1 MKETTYKDNNRIQ
14 EVIKKVC
21 EITSPFGETDKTVIL
36 KNQLEAVAEIAYI
49 QGQLSRSLVSQ
60 SDNYTKT
67 VEQLYNKELLLDGAE
82 EIKEAYNNLQIFLGS
97 NQRIK

>member
-1 MKETTYKDNNRIQ
+1 MKETTYKDSER
-14 EVIKKVC
+14 VIEMINKVL
-21 EITSPFGETDKTVIL
+21 EIDSPFGVTDRTVIL
-36 KNQLEAVAEIAYI
+36 RNQLEAVAEIAYI
-49 QGQLSRSLVSQ
+49 RGQMSHSIVIR

-82 EIKEAYNNLQIFLGS
+82 AIKEAYNNLQIFLGS

>member
-1 MKETTYKDNNRIQ
+1 MKETTYKDNDRIQ

-21 EITSPFGETDKTVIL
+21 EIASPFGVTEKTVIL

-82 EIKEAYNNLQIFLGS
+82 SMKEAYNNLQIFLGS

>member
-1 MKETTYKDNNRIQ
+1 MKETTYKENDRIQ

-21 EITSPFGETDKTVIL
+21 EIASPFGVTDKTVIL

-49 QGQLSRSLVSQ
+49 QGQSSGVSH

-82 EIKEAYNNLQIFLGS
+82 AMKEAYNNLQIFLGS

>member
-1 MKETTYKDNNRIQ
+1 MKETTYKDNDRIQ

-21 EITSPFGETDKTVIL
+21 EIASPFGVTDKTVIL

-49 QGQLSRSLVSQ
+49 QGQLSGVSH

-82 EIKEAYNNLQIFLGS
+82 AMKEAYNNLQIFLGS

>member
-14 EVIKKVC
+14 EENKKVC

-82 EIKEAYNNLQIFLGS
+82 AIKEAYNNLQIFLGS